1 MIGRARPLVLWSSG
15 TRRLVAVLVVV
26 ALVSL
31 FLLPR
36 QTQFL
41 LQHLGK
47 PVSDLIGVPLTIMA
61 NVDQGL
67 RDWWNQYI
75 ALQDIDKQNRKL
87 KTKIQQLEGELN
99 QLREQA
105 LASQRLAAILD
116 FQNESVIAT
125 LGARVIG
132 RSASNWYRGILL
144 DKGEDDGVAIE
155 MGVLTPAGVV
165 GVIVKVA
172 SSTSIALLISDPN
185 VAVTGLVQRTRDEGI
200 IQGTAEGYIRMK
212 YIPPL
217 AEVKEGD
224 AVVTSGLTGGFP
236 RGVLIGQVLQVGE
249 LEGNLFQT
257 ARVAPIVD
265 FGKLEEV
272 LIVLSPRSTE
282 IPESIVGALTPET
295 RISQTP

>member
-1 MIGRARPLVLWSSG
+1 MIGRIRPLVLWSSG
-15 TRRLVAVLVVV
+15 TRRLVVVLVLV
-26 ALVSL
+26 ALVLL

-47 PVSDLIGVPLTIMA
+47 PVSDLIGVPLTLMA
-61 NVDQGL
+61 DADQGVH
-67 RDWWNQYI
+67 DWWNQYV
-75 ALQDIDKQNRKL
+75 ALQDINKQNREL
-87 KTKIQQLEGELN
+87 KSKIQELEGKLN

-116 FQNESVIAT
+116 FQEESAMAT

-132 RSASNWYRGILL
+132 RSASNWYRGVVLN
-144 DKGEDDGVAIE
+144 KGEEDGVAVE
-155 MGVLTPAGVV
+155 MGVITPAGVV
-165 GVIVKVA
+165 GLIVKVA
-172 SSTSIALLISDPN
+172 SSTSIALLITDPN

-217 AEVKEGD
+217 AEVKKGD
-224 AVVTSGLTGGFP
+224 AVITSGLTGDFP
-236 RGVLIGQVLQVGE
+236 RGILIGQVLQVGE

-257 ARVAPIVD
+257 AQVSPVVD

-272 LIVLSPRSTE
+272 LIILSPRSTE
-282 IPESIVGALTPET
+282 NPEPIVGALIPKTETP
-295 RISQTP
+295 QTP